1 MVALGAIA
9 KTMSGYP
16 SRVVPFETLI
26 EEVLRRENRH
36 AAVNRGQATKG
47 APAADDMTEEE
58 MSGSLR
64 KAWPA
69 IQEPLLQGTYVP
81 APVHEVQ
88 LPKPGGGTRMLGIPP
103 CVSDS
108 SSRRCY
114 KS

>member
-1 MVALGAIA
+1 
-9 KTMSGYP
+9 MSGYP

-36 AAVNRGQATKG
+36 AAVKRGQASKG
-47 APAADDMTEEE
+47 APGADDMTVDEL
-58 MSGSLR
+58 SGCLR

-88 LPKPGGGTRMLGIPP
+88 LPKPGGGTRMLGIPHA
-103 CVSDS
+103 
-108 SSRRCY
+108 
-114 KS
+114 